1 MKAAVFT
8 RYGNNDVVRIADDAT
23 MPVIGPKDVLIAVR
37 AASVNPVDWKV
48 RSGEIK
54 FITGSRFPK
63 VFGCECAGE
72 IAGIGSRVTEFKPGD
87 QVIAWPGARRLGA
100 FAQLAAADEASV
112 CAKPPQIPFEQA
124 CCLPIAGL
132 TALQALRDRG
142 QIAYGK
148 KVLINGAS
156 GGVGHFAVQI
166 AKIFGAETTAIC
178 SAGNADFARGLGA
191 DHVIDYRAQDF
202 TKGDVRYD
210 IVFDAVANRSFRE
223 VKSVLS
229 AHGMYVSTLPS
240 AGVVFNQFV
249 SGFFTNR
256 KAAIIMVKPGAAD
269 ISWMQEQITAGRI
282 RVVID
287 RMYPLDRVKDA
298 LAYSETGR
306 ARGKIALQVDARA

>member
-1 MKAAVFT
+1 MKAAVFS
-8 RYGNNDVVRIADDAT
+8 RYGDNDVVTIAVDAT
-23 MPVIGPKDVLIAVR
+23 MPVPGPRDVLIAVR

-63 VFGCECAGE
+63 VLGCECAGE
-72 IAGIGSRVTEFKPGD
+72 IAGIGSGVTRFKPGD

-100 FAQLAAADEASV
+100 FAQLAAVAEASV
-112 CAKPPQIPFEQA
+112 CAKSPQLTFEQA

-132 TALQALRDRG
+132 TALQALRDKG

-166 AKIFGAETTAIC
+166 AKIFGAEATAVC
-178 SAGNADFARGLGA
+178 SSGNADFVRGLGA
-191 DHVIDYRAQDF
+191 DRVIDYRNQDF
-202 TKGDVRYD
+202 TKGV
-210 IVFDAVANRSFRE
+210 I
-223 VKSVLS
+223 
-229 AHGMYVSTLPS
+229 
-240 AGVVFNQFV
+240 FNQFV

-256 KAAIIMVKPGAAD
+256 KAAIIMVKPAVVD
-269 ISWMQEQITAGRI
+269 MVWMQEQITAGRI

-287 RMYPLDRVKDA
+287 RRYPLDLAKDA

-306 ARGKIALQVDARA
+306 ARGKIVLHVDARA

>member
-1 MKAAVFT
+1 MKAAVFS
-8 RYGNNDVVRIADDAT
+8 RYGDNDVVTIAVDAT
-23 MPVIGPKDVLIAVR
+23 MPVPGPRDVLIAVR

-63 VFGCECAGE
+63 VLGCECAGE
-72 IAGIGSRVTEFKPGD
+72 IAGIGSGVTRFKPGD

-100 FAQLAAADEASV
+100 FAQLAAVAEASV
-112 CAKPPQIPFEQA
+112 CAKSPQLTFEQA

-132 TALQALRDRG
+132 TALQALRDKG

-166 AKIFGAETTAIC
+166 AKIFGAEATAVC
-178 SAGNADFARGLGA
+178 SSGNADFVRGLGA
-191 DHVIDYRAQDF
+191 DRVIDYRNQDF

-223 VKSVLS
+223 VKPVLS
-229 AHGMYVSTLPS
+229 RHGRYVSTLPS
-240 AGVVFNQFV
+240 AGVIFNQFV

-256 KAAIIMVKPGAAD
+256 KAAIIMVKPAVVD
-269 ISWMQEQITAGRI
+269 MVWMQEQITAGRI

-287 RMYPLDRVKDA
+287 RRYPLDLAKDA

-306 ARGKIALQVDARA
+306 ARGKIVLHVDARA